1 MNNELKKTLNS
12 ILERLDSIENR
23 LSNLELAHQLIQP
36 VDLHKPPELQDF
48 NWQTLIMTN
57 GTAFT
62 KRE

>member
-48 NWQTLIMTN
+48 NWQ
-57 GTAFT
+57 FF
-62 KRE
+62 